1 MVHQQYNISLQSLLD
16 DLKDNKET
24 AWSYLY
30 TNFQAM
36 IVNLIK
42 KNGGDE
48 EAGKEIFQNVII
60 DLHNNI
66 LRGKVREDSNLKN
79 YLYTLAYNQWRVQI
93 RNTKGKNDTLEHDNT
108 LIDDSVSFDEEQYEL
123 YDDLTSILG
132 NLGEKCQ
139 ELINS
144 KYSKIKLSMNEIA
157 EQLGFMNARSATSQ
171 LNKCMEK
178 ARKEAVVVL
187 KSKGL

>member
-1 MVHQQYNISLQSLLD
+1 MVHQEYNTSLQSLLD

-30 TNFQAM
+30 VNFQAM

-66 LRGKVREDSNLKN
+66 LRGKVREDSNLRN